1 MKEIQ
6 KLFWRWLKYG
16 YSPYDVF
23 DDFLDVA
30 IISVINVN
38 RYNPEFEENEKKY
51 ETIIKK
57 YDWDVEMFSSLLWCF
72 IDKMEHT
79 KDTLKD
85 RIGEYFMLEVSHGE
99 HGQYFTPD
107 HIAELCARS
116 TITKETQEKE
126 FPSYMDCACWSSR
139 MLLQA
144 QRIKRGKSYWIDIDR
159 RCVLMSVFNHVFY
172 WLHGE
177 FTVWNSLMN
186 ERKEVFEVKPPFVYH
201 INFSS

>member
-6 KLFWRWLKYG
+6 KLFRKWLSHW

-23 DDFLDVA
+23 DDFLNVV
-30 IISVINVN
+30 ILSVINVN
-38 RYNPEFEENEKKY
+38 INNPEFEENEEKYKK
-51 ETIIKK
+51 IIDK
-57 YDWDVEMFSSLLWCF
+57 YNGDIEMFSSLLWCF

-107 HIAELCARS
+107 HIANLCAET
-116 TITKETQEKE
+116 TISKITEEKE
-126 FPSYMDCACWSSR
+126 FPSYMDCACGSSR

-144 QRIKRGKSYWIDIDR
+144 QRIKRGKSYGIDIDR
-159 RCVLMSVFNHVFY
+159 RCILMSVFNHLFY
-172 WLHGE
+172 GLYWV
-177 FTVWNSLMN
+177 FTVWNTLAN
-186 ERKEVFEVKPPFVYH
+186 ETREVFEVMPPFVYH
-201 INFSS
+201 KTFN